1 MNTSLQTPSLI
12 SSFADLEGV
21 FLSYFSVSV
30 AISFCKHCPICIIAS
45 ADVCFTISEV
55 TKLDIKWDEYF
66 VACGK
71 SEKMEEILKHICGI
85 LAHRGKGRGD
95 RTCENT

>member
-1 MNTSLQTPSLI
+1 M
-12 SSFADLEGV
+12 SSFSDLKGV

-45 ADVCFTISEV
+45 AGVCFTISEV

-71 SEKMEEILKHICGI
+71 VKNGGDIETYLWNPSTP
-85 LAHRGKGRGD
+85 RKGAWRRD
-95 RTCENT
+95 VQ